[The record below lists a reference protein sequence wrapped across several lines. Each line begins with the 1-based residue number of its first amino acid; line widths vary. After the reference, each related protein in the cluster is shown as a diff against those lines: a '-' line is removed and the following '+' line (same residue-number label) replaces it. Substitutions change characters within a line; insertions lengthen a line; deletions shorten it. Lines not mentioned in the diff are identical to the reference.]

1 MQVDEKNFVQC
12 LHPDMEKYRQLLNF
26 QFEFAK
32 LCHARNLKYKLEKNR
47 EEKRRYYENQKLK
60 KLKK

>member
-1 MQVDEKNFVQC
+1 MPVGD
-12 LHPDMEKYRQLLNF
+12 LHPDMEKYRLLLDF

-47 EEKRRYYENQKLK
+47 EEKRRYKQNQKIK
-60 KLKK
+60 KLNQ

>member
-1 MQVDEKNFVQC
+1 MPLGEKNSVLC
-12 LHPDMEKYRQLLNF
+12 LHPDMEKYRQLLEF

-47 EEKRRYYENQKLK
+47 EEKRRYYANQKLK
-60 KLKK
+60 K